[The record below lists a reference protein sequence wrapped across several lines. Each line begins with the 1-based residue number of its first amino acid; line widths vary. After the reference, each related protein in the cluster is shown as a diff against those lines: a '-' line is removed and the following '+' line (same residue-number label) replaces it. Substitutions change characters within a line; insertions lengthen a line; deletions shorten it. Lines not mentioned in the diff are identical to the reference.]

1 MKYGLVVLLLVAM
14 PAAAAD
20 NAAERAAKS
29 VGGQLDKAAK
39 GIERGAK
46 ATGKAAERPR
56 RATQKF
62 LEKSGDRI
70 NKATGSK
77 QAR

>member
-1 MKYGLVVLLLVAM
+1 MMRWIALLAL
-14 PAAAAD
+14 AAAPFALAD
-20 NAAERAAKS
+20 KS
-29 VGGQLDKAAK
+29 GNYLDKAAK

-70 NKATGSK
+70 NKATASK

>member
-29 VGGQLDKAAK
+29 AGGQLDKAAK

-46 ATGKAAERPR
+46 ATGKAA
-56 RATQKF
+56 
-62 LEKSGDRI
+62 LV
-70 NKATGSK
+70 N
-77 QAR
+77 QA